1 MKDSASQ
8 ADESAKDMV
17 IRVRIAGDLLQ
28 RMEEVMADTGI
39 TTKSSFVRKAIINE
53 IERDKRQAQLGA
65 FRPQRLFGA
74 GALCPPSGGGERVLP
89 PGRDLLWG

>member
-1 MKDSASQ
+1 MATNTTTAPPVKDSASQ

-53 IERDKRQAQLGA
+53 IERDKRQAQLDA
-65 FRPQRLFGA
+65 LEYEAKLQRIRTGNTD
-74 GALCPPSGGGERVLP
+74 PP
-89 PGRDLLWG
+89 

>member
-1 MKDSASQ
+1 
-8 ADESAKDMV
+8 MV

-53 IERDKRQAQLGA
+53 IERDKRQAQLDA
-65 FRPQRLFGA
+65 LEYEAKLQRIRTGNTD
-74 GALCPPSGGGERVLP
+74 PP
-89 PGRDLLWG
+89 